1 MMDPNQHLKKSA
13 EATPSKKRE
22 TRCCNGF
29 KMFLAALSLSF
40 MCKALGGVVM
50 KSSITQI
57 EKRFDISSSVSGLI
71 DGGFEI
77 GNLLVIVFV
86 SYFGSK
92 LHRPKLIGVG
102 CFIMGTGSILTA
114 LPHFFMGYY
123 RYSTETLN
131 NPSENLTT
139 SFPTCSISESLFFNR
154 TSPKIVEKGCEKES
168 GSYIWIYVLLGN
180 LLRGIGET
188 PIVPL
193 GISYIDDFAETGHSS
208 FYLGTLHAISMI
220 GPIIGFIQGSLFAK
234 MYVDIGYVDLS
245 SIRITPKDSRWVG
258 AWWLGFL
265 VAGILS
271 IMSSIPFFF
280 LPKNLDKPQKQRK
293 DLASLHLLKTN
304 EERSPKANVTNHG
317 QNVSENITDF
327 FQSLKSIL
335 TNPLYVILLFSSLLL
350 ASSHIG
356 AITYIFK
363 YIEQQYG
370 QSTSE
375 ANVLLGTITLPTIAT
390 GIFTGGYIIKKFKFS
405 LLGIAKLSCF
415 CTAMSL
421 LIQQFNFAVICENK
435 PVAGL
440 TLTYDGNDPVSSHIN
455 VPLSYCNSD
464 CNCDESHWEP
474 VCGDNGVTYMSPCLA
489 GCKFSSGNKKPIVFY
504 NCSCVEVTDAQNK
517 NNSVNLGE
525 CPRDNQCAK
534 KFYIYVIVQVLNYF
548 FSSLGSTP
556 TIMLV
561 FKNVQPELKSLAV
574 GFHSLTIRALGGIPA
589 PIYFGALIDK
599 ACMKWSTSSCGKRG
613 FCRMYNST
621 LYGNTYLGLIVS
633 LRFSA
638 LILLVVLVFTMKKI
652 YQGKNT
658 KASEN
663 GRKDMNEANLEPLN
677 SDGYFVPSSRADNE
691 THM

>member
-1 MMDPNQHLKKSA
+1 MMDPNQHLEKTA
-13 EATPSKKRE
+13 ETTPSEKRE

-29 KMFLAALSLSF
+29 RMFLVALSLSF

-71 DGGFEI
+71 DGGFEM
-77 GNLLVIVFV
+77 GNLFVIVFV
-86 SYFGSK
+86 SYFGAK
-92 LHRPKLIGVG
+92 LHRPKIIGIG

-123 RYSTETLN
+123 RYSKESLV

-139 SFPTCSISESLFFNR
+139 SFSTCSISENLLLNS

-168 GSYIWIYVLLGN
+168 GSYLWIYVLLGN
-180 LLRGIGET
+180 MLRGIGET

-234 MYVDIGYVDLS
+234 MYVDIGYVDL
-245 SIRITPKDSRWVG
+245 
-258 AWWLGFL
+258 
-265 VAGILS
+265 
-271 IMSSIPFFF
+271 
-280 LPKNLDKPQKQRK
+280 N
-293 DLASLHLLKTN
+293 
-304 EERSPKANVTNHG
+304 
-317 QNVSENITDF
+317 F

-335 TNPLYVILLFSSLLL
+335 TNPLYVILLLSSLLL
-350 ASSHIG
+350 SSSHIG

-370 QSTSE
+370 QSASE
-375 ANVLLGTITLPTIAT
+375 ANIFLGTITLPTVAT
-390 GIFTGGYIIKKFKFS
+390 GIFTGGYIIKKFKLS
-405 LLGIAKLSCF
+405 LLGIAKLSF
-415 CTAMSL
+415 YTSAL
-421 LIQQFNFAVICENK
+421 ALIFQQFNFAVICESK
-435 PVAGL
+435 SVAGL
-440 TLTYDGNDPVSSHIN
+440 TLTYDGNNPVASHIN

-474 VCGDNGVTYMSPCLA
+474 VCGANGVTYMSPCLA
-489 GCKFSSGNKKPIVFY
+489 GCKSSSGNKKSIVFY
-504 NCSCVEVTDAQNK
+504 NCSCVEVTGVQNK

-525 CPRDNQCAK
+525 CPRDNHCTK
-534 KFYIYVIVQVLNYF
+534 KFYIYVLVQVLNYF

-561 FKNVQPELKSLAV
+561 FKNVQPQLKSLAV

-599 ACMKWSTSSCGKRG
+599 TCMKWSTSSCGKRG
-613 FCRMYNST
+613 FCRLYNSR
-621 LYGNTYLGLIVS
+621 LYGHTYLGLIVS

-638 LILLVVLVFTMKKI
+638 LILLVVLIFTMKKI

-677 SDGYFVPSSRADNE
+677 NDGYFVPSSDNE
-691 THM
+691 AHM

>member
-1 MMDPNQHLKKSA
+1 MMDPNQHLKKTA
-13 EATPSKKRE
+13 ETTPSEKRE
-22 TRCCNGF
+22 ARCCNGF
-29 KMFLAALSLSF
+29 RMFLVALSLSF

-71 DGGFEI
+71 DGGFEM
-77 GNLLVIVFV
+77 GNLFVIVFV

-92 LHRPKLIGVG
+92 LHRPKIIGIG

-123 RYSTETLN
+123 RYSKESLV

-139 SFPTCSISESLFFNR
+139 SFSTCSISENLLLNS

-168 GSYIWIYVLLGN
+168 GSYLWIYVLLGN
-180 LLRGIGET
+180 MLRGIGET

-208 FYLGTLHAISMI
+208 FYLGTLHALSMI

-265 VAGILS
+265 VAGLLS

-280 LPKNLDKPQKQRK
+280 LPQNLDKPQKESK
-293 DLASLHLLKTN
+293 DLGSSHFLKTN
-304 EERSPKANVTNHG
+304 EKRSQIANVTNRG
-317 QNVSENITDF
+317 QSISENITDF

-350 ASSHIG
+350 SSSHIG
-356 AITYIFK
+356 AITYVFK

-370 QSTSE
+370 QSASE
-375 ANVLLGTITLPTIAT
+375 ANVFLGTITLPTVAT
-390 GIFTGGYIIKKFKFS
+390 GIFTGGYIIKKFKLS
-405 LLGIAKLSCF
+405 LLGIAKLSF
-415 CTAMSL
+415 YTSAL
-421 LIQQFNFAVICENK
+421 ALIFQQFNFAVICESK
-435 PVAGL
+435 SVAGL
-440 TLTYDGNDPVSSHIN
+440 TLTYDGNNPVASHIN

-474 VCGDNGVTYMSPCLA
+474 VCGANGVTYMSPCLA
-489 GCKFSSGNKKPIVFY
+489 GCKSSSGNKKSIVFY
-504 NCSCVEVTDAQNK
+504 NCSCVEVTGVQNK

-525 CPRDNQCAK
+525 CPRDNHCTK
-534 KFYIYVIVQVLNYF
+534 KFYIYVLVQVLNYF

-561 FKNVQPELKSLAV
+561 FKNVQPQLKSLAV

-599 ACMKWSTSSCGKRG
+599 TCMKWSTSSCGKRG
-613 FCRMYNST
+613 FCRLYNSR

-638 LILLVVLVFTMKKI
+638 LILLVVLIFTMKKI
-652 YQGKNT
+652 YQGKYT

-677 SDGYFVPSSRADNE
+677 NDGYFVPSSDNE
-691 THM
+691 AHM